1 MQRIDEME
9 PLLVSTRRRLHLDD
23 DWTGMLMHVLRQS
36 KSSNA
41 FLMSLSGDRYRR
53 GIRAWWPITN
63 RLPYASFGSVPLAGE
78 GQDVSQR

>member
-53 GIRAWWPITN
+53 GIRAW
-63 RLPYASFGSVPLAGE
+63 
-78 GQDVSQR
+78 